1 MKVITTVHYNRPE
14 YTKRCLEYLSKC
26 RLVETYFLLACV
38 EPENDEVIELV
49 RSADFCE
56 KKVVINKERLG
67 VNTNTMQ
74 ALIEGFDLSDAVIHV
89 EDDILFHEET
99 LEYFE
104 HCFDAYEDDDSIL
117 TVGAEHNFFENMN
130 QIYSKYL
137 YEIRKREWFVPWGWG
152 TWKNRFKKMQLNHC
166 FCGFEH
172 EQRPEF
178 RNKLKDSYES
188 WDMRIGNLVVKN
200 KFQEVYP
207 TLSRIQNIGAEGGVH
222 VPNAAFHAEHHHV
235 KVWAEDLNLTIN
247 DKRPWTEEKLI

>member
-1 MKVITTVHYNRPE
+1 
-14 YTKRCLEYLSKC
+14 
-26 RLVETYFLLACV
+26 
-38 EPENDEVIELV
+38 
-49 RSADFCE
+49 
-56 KKVVINKERLG
+56 
-67 VNTNTMQ
+67 
-74 ALIEGFDLSDAVIHV
+74 
-89 EDDILFHEET
+89 
-99 LEYFE
+99 
-104 HCFDAYEDDDSIL
+104 
-117 TVGAEHNFFENMN
+117 
-130 QIYSKYL
+130 
-137 YEIRKREWFVPWGWG
+137 
-152 TWKNRFKKMQLNHC
+152 MQLNHC

-188 WDMRIGNLVVKN
+188 WDMRIGNFVVKN